1 MVNNVL
7 DAVNAPAYTSLM
19 ETGQSV
25 GESLLDT
32 SERYGLYLATTVL
45 GAAGVAGGEMT
56 ITRNNIGELGPLGEG
71 IYIQWNLRIKDT
83 WGPEQVSFIRR
94 CPLFGG

>member
-19 ETGQSV
+19 DAGQSV

-32 SERYGLYLATTVL
+32 SERYGLYLATVL
-45 GAAGVAGGEMT
+45 GAAGGEVT

-71 IYIQWNLRIKDT
+71 T
-83 WGPEQVSFIRR
+83 V
-94 CPLFGG
+94 